1 MKSRFATASAAAI
14 LAAGLIL
21 APGLSPAQA
30 SSATEDSSVSVVAET
45 PSTTEGAG
53 LGGTGLAG
61 SGNVASTYGMFF
73 IPCNIFG
80 LRLC

>member
-1 MKSRFATASAAAI
+1 MKSRFATAGAAAI

-30 SSATEDSSVSVVAET
+30 SSATDDSSVS
-45 PSTTEGAG
+45 TTVGTG

-61 SGNVASTYGMFF
+61 SGNVASTYGIWFV
-73 IPCNIFG
+73 PCNVFG

>member
-1 MKSRFATASAAAI
+1 MKSRFATAGAAAL

-30 SSATEDSSVSVVAET
+30 SSATEDSGVSTATEAPTTAEGT
-45 PSTTEGAG
+45 G
-53 LGGTGLAG
+53 LGG
-61 SGNVASTYGMFF
+61 SGAVVSPYGMWF
-73 IPCNIFG
+73 IPCNVFG

>member
-1 MKSRFATASAAAI
+1 MKSRFATAGAAAI

-30 SSATEDSSVSVVAET
+30 SSATQDSSVSA
-45 PSTTEGAG
+45 TTEG
-53 LGGTGLAG
+53 TG